1 MFWNLENEHEQIYL
15 DLAMICDIDRWP
27 HKTSVQLSSRRKFD
41 PDGERGLCPLP
52 LSPPPPPPPPSS
64 PGACEI
70 VRLSNLQMY
79 VLSALDSSLLD
90 FGVIWLTTL
99 LNRMASDL
107 IVLLDEFGRSLK

>member
-1 MFWNLENEHEQIYL
+1 
-15 DLAMICDIDRWP
+15 MICDMDRWP
-27 HKTSVQLSSRRKFD
+27 HKTFVQLSSRRKFD

-52 LSPPPPPPPPSS
+52 LLP

-90 FGVIWLTTL
+90 FGVIGLTTL
-99 LNRMASDL
+99 LDRMASDF
-107 IVLLDEFGRSLK
+107 IVLLDKFGRSLK